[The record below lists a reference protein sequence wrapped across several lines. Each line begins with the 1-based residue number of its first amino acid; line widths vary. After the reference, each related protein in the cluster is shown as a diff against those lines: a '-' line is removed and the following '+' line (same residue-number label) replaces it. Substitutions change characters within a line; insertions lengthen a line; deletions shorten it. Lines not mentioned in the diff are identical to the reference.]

1 MVDSRVVLVGDW
13 SRLVRDPLDLL
24 RIGFA
29 VAAVV
34 YGVFGFGGAVNL
46 GVAAVAVIAVRF
58 LNLPQPYDLAF
69 IACMWLT
76 GWGEALRLYDKFVHY
91 DVVVH
96 FLVPLLGA
104 PIVYIALSRLDVLS
118 EPREHE
124 ERHHY
129 VGLFLVTLAFGLA
142 LGAAWRSSSG
152 APTTSSGASSRPA
165 RATRS
170 ATSLRTRAE
179 RPSAARCS
187 SPGRRSAGERYAESR
202 RAPSR
207 ADKGPRRRTRVACTV
222 LVWPSSRARRC
233 GGRC

>member
-1 MVDSRVVLVGDW
+1 MVDSRVVLLGDW

-142 LGAAWRSSSG
+142 LGAAWEIAEWSSDHLFGSKLQTGESDTIGDLVADACGAAFGGALLVTWAAFGWGTVRRIPAGAVSG
-152 APTTSSGASSRPA
+152 R
-165 RATRS
+165 
-170 ATSLRTRAE
+170 
-179 RPSAARCS
+179 
-187 SPGRRSAGERYAESR
+187 
-202 RAPSR
+202 
-207 ADKGPRRRTRVACTV
+207 
-222 LVWPSSRARRC
+222 
-233 GGRC
+233 